1 MSFASKLRSIE
12 LGVIAPIGFYG
23 VAGIIL
29 LALLPFANFPPHI
42 GLTGILSLVTAYG
55 LIKKR
60 FWAIWLVAAMFAVAT
75 TISLITLY
83 YVAFNNLIV
92 GISMVAYAV
101 LTLVFTLYLALKSR
115 PTEA

>member
-1 MSFASKLRSIE
+1 MSFASKLRNIE
-12 LGVIAPIGFYG
+12 LGVVAPIGFYG

-55 LIKKR
+55 LFKKR
-60 FWAIWLVAAMFAVAT
+60 FWTIWLVAALFAVVT
-75 TISLITLY
+75 TVTLITLY
-83 YVAFNNLIV
+83 YVAFSNLVV

-101 LTLVFTLYLALKSR
+101 LTWVFTLYLAVKSR